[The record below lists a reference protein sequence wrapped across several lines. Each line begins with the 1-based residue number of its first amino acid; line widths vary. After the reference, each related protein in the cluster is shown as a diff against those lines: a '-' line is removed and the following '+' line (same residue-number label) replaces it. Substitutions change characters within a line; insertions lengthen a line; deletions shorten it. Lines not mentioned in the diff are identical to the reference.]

1 MAKRSNGKNI
11 ILTNLPAAVALI
23 LMAAALKLTLKF
35 SFFISLLVLI
45 VVYFILGVL
54 IELIIDKLQ
63 TRRKKEDL
71 FQSYAEGRKA
81 KLPGFEKE
89 IEDGELFKRRTHF
102 TSGRKEASQGLHTVL
117 EEKSHEKDVQE
128 AASDVFGKENGTV
141 PVELPDEAE
150 ETESPAFTRGQE
162 APSEEAS
169 EPAER
174 ENMQESPE
182 TDSDEEPETDSFL
195 NIKLNDLKE
204 ETAGRKDAE
213 DLFENLFSKKLGE
226 IELAEAEGRQKPED
240 AAEEKLEAQ
249 EAVVAMT
256 SEIVQVQEAAEEDA
270 LEETAPAAVPEDIAE
285 ASEQEEETVQVE
297 AVSEEEDPSREPDET
312 EASVSEGHERGSS
325 LETAGEDDEE
335 LAAVLQE
342 VGAVSQEP
350 EKESIPPEEAEARRS
365 LFDDEDAF
373 DADFGTRG
381 RRNTSV
387 VFESVPDTED
397 DFDYIPDSDLMETP
411 VAIQKGKVKV
421 DSKKIDD
428 LYAFKKE
435 KAGENF
441 FGRKK
446 R

>member
-174 ENMQESPE
+174 ENMQEN
-182 TDSDEEPETDSFL
+182 PETDSFL

-213 DLFENLFSKKLGE
+213 DLFENLFSKKLSE

-256 SEIVQVQEAAEEDA
+256 SEIVQVQEAAEEDT
-270 LEETAPAAVPEDIAE
+270 LEETAPVAVPEDIAE

-312 EASVSEGHERGSS
+312 EASVSEDHERGSS

-441 FGRKK
+441 FGKKK